1 MSKAGFNLIE
11 LSIVILLVT
20 LLSTAVMVGGNL
32 SEAAKIRK
40 LIEEVEQIQSAVI
53 IFNSNFNEL
62 PGDMSSASN
71 YWSAAYNGDGNGEIE
86 YEDGSA
92 GTGRSETGVLFS
104 HLKSADIIEGDYQT
118 GNSLYSIPDLGFKS
132 FYDANARYILTNY
145 TPANPRFS
153 YVNRNHIAGK
163 KINVIRY
170 GSYIISP
177 NRTNTHV
184 GNGIIEVDMMQK
196 LDSKIDDG
204 FARSGRFS
212 GHNPFDINL
221 SSNDTDSVGCLIFPS
236 GASTSDAT
244 GSASYNLNS
253 EYLCNF
259 SYDLEIN

>member
-11 LSIVILLVT
+11 LSIVVLLVA
-20 LLSTAVMVGGNL
+20 LLATAVLFGGNL
-32 SEAAKIRK
+32 KEAAKVRK
-40 LIEEVEQIQSAVI
+40 IINELDYIQSSIV
-53 IFNSNFNEL
+53 IFNNNYNEL

-71 YWSAAYNGDGNGEIE
+71 YWSSAYNGDGNGEIE

-104 HLKSADIIEGDYQT
+104 HMKSADIIDGDYQT
-118 GNSLYSIPDLGFKS
+118 GNSLSARPDLGFKS
-132 FYDANARYILTNY
+132 FYDINARYILTNY

-153 YVNRNHIAGK
+153 PVDRNHIAGN

-184 GNGIIEVDMMQK
+184 GNGIVGVKMVKAI
-196 LDSKIDDG
+196 DSKIDDG
-204 FARSGRFS
+204 IARSGRFS
-212 GHNPFDINL
+212 GHNPFNVNL
-221 SSNDTDSVGCLIFPS
+221 SKNDTNSEGCLIFPS

-253 EYLCNF
+253 EYFCNF